1 MFIIPSQKIE
11 ITEDVEDDNI
21 TQPSF
26 MIIPLELILVQIVD
40 RHGSNSY
47 IASYTFISFS
57 FIVSYGYFFAGY
69 VIIDNCSFANVEVFI
84 GILGSLAFAS
94 VFIDILAR
102 KEEYLLHPVH
112 NHVSVQLFSK
122 KKLSI

>member
-47 IASYTFISFS
+47 IASYS
-57 FIVSYGYFFAGY
+57 YFFAGY

-112 NHVSVQLFSK
+112 NHVSVQPFSK
-122 KKLSI
+122 KNSQFNLKSSNPKS